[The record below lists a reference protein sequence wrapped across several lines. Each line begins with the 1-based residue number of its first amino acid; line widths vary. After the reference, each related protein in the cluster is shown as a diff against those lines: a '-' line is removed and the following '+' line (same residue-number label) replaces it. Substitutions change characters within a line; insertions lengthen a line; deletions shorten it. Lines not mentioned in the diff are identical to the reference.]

1 MSCTQNGNAAANSGS
16 RNGIAKLAGQ
26 GSLATAGKILN
37 DLGQRGVVRAL
48 TGQTEIQRQGRGL
61 VAGAVRWGFGQTDF
75 QKRYRAAQ
83 QAYAVETGRD
93 FKAGRVGRG
102 LKRMGQEALGV
113 AAYQKEL
120 APEARALRKAALNQ
134 VGRAAGSAARGAFR
148 AAAGQTGAQRHAR
161 QMAGAAATG
170 VLKAATGQTD
180 FQKRQRS
187 RVTGFVREI
196 CGLPK

>member
-1 MSCTQNGNAAANSGS
+1 VSCNQNGNAAANSGS

-26 GSLATAGKILN
+26 GSLATTGKILN
-37 DLGQRGVVRAL
+37 NLGESSVVRAL
-48 TGQTEIQRQGRGL
+48 TGRTEIQRQGRGL
-61 VAGAVRWGFGQTDF
+61 VTGAVRWGFGRTDF

-83 QAYAVETGRD
+83 QAYAVETGQD

-102 LKRMGQEALGV
+102 LKKMGQEALGV

-120 APEARALRKAALNQ
+120 APEARALRKAALSR
-134 VGRAAGSAARGAFR
+134 VGSAAGSAARGAFR
-148 AAAGQTGAQRHAR
+148 AATGQTGPQRRAR

-170 VLKAATGQTD
+170 VLKAAIGRTA
-180 FQKRQRS
+180 FQKRQRA

-196 CGLPK
+196 CGLPT

>member
-16 RNGIAKLAGQ
+16 RNGIAKLAGR

-37 DLGQRGVVRAL
+37 DLGQSGVARAL
-48 TGQTEIQRQGRGL
+48 TGRTEIQRQGRGL
-61 VAGAVRWGFGQTDF
+61 VTGAVRWGFGRTDF

-83 QAYAVETGRD
+83 QDYARETGRD

-102 LKRMGQEALGV
+102 LKRMGREALGV

-120 APEARALRKAALNQ
+120 APEARALRKAALSQ
-134 VGRAAGSAARGAFR
+134 VGSAAGGAARGAFR
-148 AAAGQTGAQRHAR
+148 
-161 QMAGAAATG
+161 
-170 VLKAATGQTD
+170 AATGQTD
-180 FQKRQRS
+180 FQKRQRA